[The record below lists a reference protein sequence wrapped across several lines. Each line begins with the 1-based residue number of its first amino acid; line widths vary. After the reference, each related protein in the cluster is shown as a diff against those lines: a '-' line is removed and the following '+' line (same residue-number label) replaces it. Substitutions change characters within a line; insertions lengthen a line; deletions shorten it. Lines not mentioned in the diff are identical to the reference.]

1 MANRTFPARPRSCVR
16 PRASTLRTSS
26 ASKPTPAENPKRL
39 SLTRPSEMRRV
50 LPCEQPARGSDGVA
64 RQPERAR
71 QHACTAAG
79 DEADRRAAGDAVQRL
94 VEAAVPRE
102 DVDRL
107 DLAVRLA
114 RELGRVAGALRDPH
128 VHVTER
134 SRDAI
139 DELVGDPRREWIDD
153 QDGPCHAGYRLA

>member
-1 MANRTFPARPRSCVR
+1 
-16 PRASTLRTSS
+16 
-26 ASKPTPAENPKRL
+26 
-39 SLTRPSEMRRV
+39 MRRV

-71 QHACTAAG
+71 QHACAPAG

-94 VEAAVPRE
+94 VEAAVARE

-114 RELGRVAGALRDPH
+114 RELGRVAGAFRDPH
-128 VHVTER
+128 VDVTER
-134 SRDAI
+134 GRDAV
-139 DELVGDPRREWIDD
+139 DQLVGDARRVRVDD